1 MEGVSR
7 VAKIRDTPTG
17 GERTQHTPQ
26 EEAASTQHKTPIFSQ
41 KMALT
46 PSEITL
52 KKTVSKNQ
60 EHTKGS
66 NLRPSPLKSSE
77 VVPETALYRRN
88 KTEHL
93 SGMGC
98 YANKHILLF

>member
-17 GERTQHTPQ
+17 GERIQHTPQ

-41 KMALT
+41 KMAST

-52 KKTVSKNQ
+52 KKIVNKKPRTH
-60 EHTKGS
+60 EPPLGGS
-66 NLRPSPLKSSE
+66 NLQPPPLKSCE
-77 VVPETALYRRN
+77 VVPETALNRRN

-93 SGMGC
+93 SETGC
-98 YANKHILLF
+98 YADK